1 MATGTVRENR
11 KGFPSGLANSV
22 TKRSSE
28 GQSRGLEKRTLYF
41 WNGETQRMSV
51 HSLLVMLPLGR
62 TGLKKKK
69 EMANFKHWIFQYLL
83 CWKII
88 MQAWGEWTCL
98 SNFCNV
104 IKCCAEQENGGK
116 HCFSF
121 YGVSATN
128 AYSVHK
134 KKLLKV
140 SLTKTSDSL

>member
-1 MATGTVRENR
+1 
-11 KGFPSGLANSV
+11 
-22 TKRSSE
+22 
-28 GQSRGLEKRTLYF
+28 
-41 WNGETQRMSV
+41 
-51 HSLLVMLPLGR
+51 
-62 TGLKKKK
+62 
-69 EMANFKHWIFQYLL
+69 
-83 CWKII
+83 